1 MHNASSVAPVASEE
15 QLLAFGTLLAR
26 SGKVIESQISGTS
39 MGSTLPPGSRIRIQ
53 PLPVEE
59 YRVGQTVAFVRGS
72 TIFAHRIA
80 YRTRQCVLT
89 RGDNHSWCDLP
100 VPASAVLG
108 VVTEWLIN
116 GEWQRFADAPE
127 GASVQPW
134 RIRALELA
142 VRAGMLIDIRL
153 AQHTSSA
160 LMRLARLRRHLT
172 TEFLRHS

>member
-1 MHNASSVAPVASEE
+1 MRASVAPVATEE

-26 SGKVIESQISGTS
+26 SGTVIESQISGTS

-53 PLPVEE
+53 PLPVDQ

-80 YRTRQCVLT
+80 YRTSQCVLT

-100 VPASAVLG
+100 VPVSAVLG
-108 VVTEWLIN
+108 VVTEWFIN

-127 GASVQPW
+127 GAPVQPW
-134 RIRALELA
+134 RIRALEIA
-142 VRAGMLIDIRL
+142 VRAGMLFDIRL
-153 AQHTSSA
+153 ARHISSA
-160 LMRLARLRRHLT
+160 FMRLVRLRRHVIMK
-172 TEFLRHS
+172 FLRHP